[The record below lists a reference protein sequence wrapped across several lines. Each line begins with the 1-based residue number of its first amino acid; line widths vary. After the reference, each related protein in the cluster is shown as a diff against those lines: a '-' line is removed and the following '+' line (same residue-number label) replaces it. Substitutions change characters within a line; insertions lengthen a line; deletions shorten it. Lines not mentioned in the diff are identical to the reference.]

1 MYNDY
6 VYVITQTLVT
16 LSCHLI
22 YMIQVLSELEEAE
35 LREERE
41 KLAAENKNGEENKYA
56 LDIIRPGILDLQS
69 FMGFLLKFFHHR
81 RKFFLLLM
89 FQ

>member
-1 MYNDY
+1 
-6 VYVITQTLVT
+6 
-16 LSCHLI
+16 
-22 YMIQVLSELEEAE
+22 MIQVLSELEEAE
-35 LREERE
+35 LREERK

-69 FMGFLLKFFHHR
+69 FMGSLLKFFHLR

-89 FQ
+89 LQ

>member
-6 VYVITQTLVT
+6 VHVITQTLVT

-22 YMIQVLSELEEAE
+22 HMIQVLSELEEAE

-41 KLAAENKNGEENKYA
+41 KLAAENRNREENKYA
-56 LDIIRPGILDLQS
+56 LDIIRPGILD
-69 FMGFLLKFFHHR
+69 
-81 RKFFLLLM
+81 
-89 FQ
+89 

>member
-1 MYNDY
+1 MYVN
-6 VYVITQTLVT
+6 VITQTVIA

-81 RKFFLLLM
+81 RKFFYC
-89 FQ
+89 

>member
-69 FMGFLLKFFHHR
+69 FMGSLLKFFHLR

-89 FQ
+89 LQ

>member
-69 FMGFLLKFFHHR
+69 FMGSLLKVFHHR

-89 FQ
+89 LQ